1 MKKIILFS
9 FCITLFISC
18 VSGKS
23 FQSFFN
29 EHKRDVG
36 VTAFQ
41 VPNFMRALLTNISP
55 EITSLFGNVKDFK
68 FITFNEIT
76 ALKQQTLIK
85 EIDLVTANNFTDIL
99 STNTKEKTKII
110 SVKEIGD
117 VVTHAIIF
125 NSTLTK
131 TSVIYLK
138 GNFDPNKLKQLS
150 ETNQFENLSDK
161 LIQNYQP
168 KSITPGFNPN

>member
-9 FCITLFISC
+9 FCITLFIAC
-18 VSGKS
+18 GSGKS

-29 EHKRDVG
+29 DHKRDVG

-41 VPNFMRALLTNISP
+41 VPNFMRVLLTNISP

-110 SVKEIGD
+110 SI
-117 VVTHAIIF
+117 
-125 NSTLTK
+125 L
-131 TSVIYLK
+131 
-138 GNFDPNKLKQLS
+138 P
-150 ETNQFENLSDK
+150 
-161 LIQNYQP
+161 
-168 KSITPGFNPN
+168 